1 MDIPKAGWWA
11 ILKRTWSQMSED
23 NVSMLA
29 GGVAFFAMLSIFPA
43 LTAMVSLYGL
53 VADPAT
59 VEQQV
64 AALGSVLPAEAVGI
78 ISEWLHNLVQE
89 PPQKFG
95 ISLIISV
102 ALALWS
108 ARTGTG
114 MLMTAVNICY
124 GEKETRNFI
133 WFNLQALILTLGLV
147 LFGILALV
155 FVAVVPALLNLLPL
169 PDAWKTALG
178 LGRWPILAVLVTVA
192 LAAIYR
198 YAPDRADPKWRWVT
212 VGSFIATVLWITASV
227 GFSIYVS
234 QFGNYDETYGSLG
247 AVIIL
252 LFWLYITSYVVL
264 AGGEMN
270 AEIERQTAKDTTTEP
285 ERPMGSRGA
294 RMADTVAS

>member
-1 MDIPKAGWWA
+1 
-11 ILKRTWSQMSED
+11 
-23 NVSMLA
+23 
-29 GGVAFFAMLSIFPA
+29 
-43 LTAMVSLYGL
+43 MVSLYGL
-53 VADPAT
+53 VADPTTIERQAS
-59 VEQQV
+59 
-64 AALGSVLPAEAVGI
+64 AMGKFLPPEAVEI
-78 ISEWLHNLVQE
+78 ISGWLHNLVQA
-89 PPQKFG
+89 PPRKFG
-95 ISLIISV
+95 ISLIVSV

-133 WFNLQALILTLGLV
+133 WFNLQALALTIGLV

-155 FVAVVPALLNLLPL
+155 LVAVLPAVLNVLPL
-169 PDAWKTALG
+169 PDTWKTTLG
-178 LGRWPILAVLVTVA
+178 LVRWPILAGLVVFA

-212 VGSFIATVLWITASV
+212 LGSFIATVLWIAASV

-234 QFGNYDETYGSLG
+234 KFGNYDETYGSLG

-252 LFWLYITSYVVL
+252 LFWFYITSYVIL
-264 AGGEMN
+264 AGGELN
-270 AEIERQTAKDTTTEP
+270 AEIERQTARDTTTEP

-294 RMADTVAS
+294 RMADTVAT

>member
-133 WFNLQALILTLGLV
+133 WFNLQALVLTLGLV

-252 LFWLYITSYVVL
+252 LFWFYITSYVVL